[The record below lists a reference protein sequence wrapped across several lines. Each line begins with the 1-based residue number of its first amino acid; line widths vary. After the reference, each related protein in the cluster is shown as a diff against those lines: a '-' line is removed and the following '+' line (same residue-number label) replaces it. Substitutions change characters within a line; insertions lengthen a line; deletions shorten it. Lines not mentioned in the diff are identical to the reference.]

1 MKTNHLFLIAATAGM
16 AMACGV
22 EELADDL
29 QTKEKLYAAEDSR
42 KADMQLIYGWGYDTT
57 DVRIFDEYYLVS
69 NELVFYK
76 DELKA
81 SRNIPQTRMN
91 AEATRL
97 TKEQQQICMNKVQM
111 DATSISEILLE
122 DAITE
127 WNSIDDCNLFFST
140 AISYPSGAYADIEV
154 TPTPMFA
161 SGSALV
167 TVTPLIGNLNG
178 RITINTGYY
187 IWDYLS
193 QDQRKYAIMHAMGHL
208 IGLKDSDEIESH
220 VDSTN
225 YYDPNSIMRPSD
237 EINMTNWGG
246 YWNGLNDYDKAALKL
261 MYPLRPIDD
270 LEYEIYTV
278 SDNGD
283 ESKVTNKTL
292 YTGVNYRIKV
302 LPFESV
308 KPMEDAS
315 YGLKITYT
323 DGDGTD
329 IEKKSSDNTMDFA
342 LTDTGKCNI
351 TVMVYGKNGTERG
364 TSEEDIFGYDIKEI
378 EEALAYPTVVNIGTA
393 YTIKWQY
400 KHPAYPDAHV
410 EFSIGDIHYENG
422 DYQNVTVSE
431 VSEWEANVTLNDYGK
446 YRIDARLVDGPSDV
460 KDKIFYFTKLNYKPG
475 FTIEPDRVVWNA
487 PQSIYYGTLG
497 GLYPLPDEAF
507 DGTDSSSVHTITFE
521 DPVLQEDVYLDYA
534 LKYYLNEDKT
544 SDPIRP
550 DHYLLINHIS
560 SIVFEKG
567 ESNVQHFTP
576 VKDVTCYYDENGES
590 FYRGYF
596 PFYMAEYPEDGV
608 KVVSEE

>member
-329 IEKKSSDNTMDFA
+329 IEAVLRKG
-342 LTDTGKCNI
+342 LTVGEFEFI
-351 TVMVYGKNGTERG
+351 PR
-364 TSEEDIFGYDIKEI
+364 EE
-378 EEALAYPTVVNIGTA
+378 
-393 YTIKWQY
+393 
-400 KHPAYPDAHV
+400 
-410 EFSIGDIHYENG
+410 
-422 DYQNVTVSE
+422 VTVPGQHLKNLLLTETLPKRHPGNNLGGFIVKHHLLIAYAAGSISE
-431 VSEWEANVTLNDYGK
+431 VEGFILN
-446 YRIDARLVDGPSDV
+446 
-460 KDKIFYFTKLNYKPG
+460 
-475 FTIEPDRVVWNA
+475 RVSRA
-487 PQSIYYGTLG
+487 
-497 GLYPLPDEAF
+497 GL
-507 DGTDSSSVHTITFE
+507 
-521 DPVLQEDVYLDYA
+521 
-534 LKYYLNEDKT
+534 
-544 SDPIRP
+544 
-550 DHYLLINHIS
+550 IS
-560 SIVFEKG
+560 
-567 ESNVQHFTP
+567 
-576 VKDVTCYYDENGES
+576 
-590 FYRGYF
+590 GYQT
-596 PFYMAEYPEDGV
+596 E
-608 KVVSEE
+608 